1 MAGANFV
8 LIPERS
14 SLGIGG
20 QEVVVTR
27 TQFRILSLLV
37 SEPGRVFD
45 RAKLVEHAIGTLVSE
60 RTVDVHIKEI
70 RRKLGL
76 LAARIQTVRGIG
88 YRYEAGTVAIT
99 LSTHPE
105 ETARSA

>member
-1 MAGANFV
+1 MTGASFV

-14 SLGIGG
+14 SVKIGG

-45 RAKLVEHAIGTLVSE
+45 RAKLVEHAIGALVSE

-70 RRKLGL
+70 RRKLGPL
-76 LAARIQTVRGIG
+76 GDRIETVRGSG
-88 YRYEAGTVAIT
+88 YRYEEGTVAMS
-99 LSTHPE
+99 LSIIP
-105 ETARSA
+105 A